1 VNPPVAVVTGG
12 SPAGDGLTLVV
23 AALWVLLPGAAVLVA
38 GGVRRSP
45 LLLGAAPAVSIGVST
60 VAASVTGATGTRF
73 AWWGVLVAALL
84 LAALSRLLRGHLPRA
99 ENTLSAPERAGP
111 RAEGVFSARGPLLAG
126 GVLVLAAAAT
136 TCELFRRG
144 MGALATPSQEH
155 DTITHTLVVARILR
169 TGDAAPWRAQA
180 LDVVTGTPAQ
190 YYPDGLHQWAA
201 LVAQTARVDAVSG
214 LNATSVVVLAVV
226 QTLGLLALAD
236 RVLPPRW
243 LAAGG
248 VAAVAS
254 SLAYQP
260 LLAMHHDSGA
270 LPNAA
275 AIALAPGAIAL
286 VLPPR
291 EVLSWR
297 ALSAR
302 VPAVALA
309 CAGAVTVHPSA
320 ALTVGSGVLGVWC
333 VWLVGSGLSAVQRRR
348 RGAENTLS
356 APGRPRSGAEK
367 VSSAS
372 EGRVP
377 EADSVFSAR
386 AGWRWL
392 VGLVVA
398 GGLTGGLVGTSL
410 LQAAS
415 AGGGSSSR
423 FARDLPPESLPDA
436 LHRVLTLPLQGGVDP
451 SGTQEQWVL
460 AVAVLAGVVLAGR
473 KALPVVFVWLVW
485 SALAVAYLVD
495 LHAPGLDLVWD
506 SAWNSYYRVVAHG
519 SPWAWLLA
527 GVAVVRVAGWLTRGR
542 RAEPVVAAVLGAA
555 LLAGAAV
562 ESGPGEVQAL
572 RERYAA
578 PAYERI
584 DADDQAAARYLASVV
599 RPGQRVMN
607 SGNDGSTYAYVL
619 EGVPVLATTAV
630 PLASQPDLRILAR
643 DLRAM
648 TPQVQEVVRR
658 DDVAWVVVDSL
669 APGLPLR
676 PDDARFFGVPGYA
689 VPPGLVD
696 LDTAPGFRRV
706 FTSGSVGVWEV
717 LPPQQGQAQGS

>member
-1 VNPPVAVVTGG
+1 MNPPVVVVTGG
-12 SPAGDGLTLVV
+12 SSAGDVLTLVV
-23 AALWVLLPGAAVLVA
+23 AALWVLVPGAAVLVA
-38 GGVRRSP
+38 GGVRRLP

-60 VAASVTGATGTRF
+60 VAASATGATGTRF
-73 AWWGVLVAALL
+73 AWWGVLTAALL
-84 LAALSRLLRGHLPRA
+84 LAGLSRLLRGPVLPA
-99 ENTLSAPERAGP
+99 ENTLSALAGRGG
-111 RAEGVFSARGPLLAG
+111 RAEGVLPARGPLLAA

-155 DTITHTLVVARILR
+155 DTITHTLVTARILR

-243 LAAGG
+243 LPAGG

-254 SLAYQP
+254 ALAYQP

-291 EVLSWR
+291 ELLPWR
-297 ALSAR
+297 GVVGR

-320 ALTVGSGVLGVWC
+320 ALTVGSGVLGVWV
-333 VWLVGSGLSAVQRRR
+333 VWLVTDAFSGLRRTP
-348 RGAENTLS
+348 RGAEDTLS
-356 APGRPRSGAEK
+356 APGRALPGAE
-367 VSSAS
+367 
-372 EGRVP
+372 
-377 EADSVFSAR
+377 SVFSTR
-386 AGWRWL
+386 ATGRWL

-398 GGLTGGLVGTSL
+398 GGLAGGLVGTSL

-423 FARDLPPESLPDA
+423 FARDLDPESLPDA
-436 LHRVLTLPLQGGVDP
+436 LHRVLTLPLQGGMDP
-451 SGTQEQWVL
+451 AGTQEQWVL
-460 AVAVLAGVVLAGR
+460 AVAVLAGLALAGR
-473 KALPVVFVWLVW
+473 RALPVAFVWLVW
-485 SALAVAYLVD
+485 SALSVAYLVD

-527 GVAVVRVAGWLTRGR
+527 GIAVVRVAGWLTRGR
-542 RAEPVVAAVLGAA
+542 RAEPVVAAVLGLA

-562 ESGPGEVQAL
+562 ESGPSEVRAL
-572 RERYAA
+572 RERYAD

-619 EGVPVLATTAV
+619 QGVPVLATTAV
-630 PLASQPDLRILAR
+630 PLASQPDLRVLAR
-643 DLRAM
+643 DLRAL
-648 TPQVQEVVRR
+648 TPQVREVLRR

-676 PDDARFFGVPGYA
+676 PADAEFFGVPGYA

-706 FTSGSVGVWEV
+706 FTSGSVGVWEIESA
-717 LPPQQGQAQGS
+717 AQGS